1 MKLEYGLLIALIASV
16 IVIGLTHI
24 GAEVGYAFEQATA
37 PMSDTANPEV
47 QGAEASN
54 KTQK

>member
-37 PMSDTANPEV
+37 PMSDTANPEA